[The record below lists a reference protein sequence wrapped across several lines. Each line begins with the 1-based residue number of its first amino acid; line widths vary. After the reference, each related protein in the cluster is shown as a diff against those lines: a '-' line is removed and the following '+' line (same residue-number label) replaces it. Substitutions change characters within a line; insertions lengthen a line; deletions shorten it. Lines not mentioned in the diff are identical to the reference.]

1 MPKTK
6 KELSKATVRKTVGKL
21 TFSFFRY
28 CMLIVIGYIVIYP
41 LLYMI
46 SNAVKSSDALLDVT
60 RIWVPKYFSLENF
73 KTAFEVMDFPNA
85 LKRTL
90 TLHVVSAVIE
100 VFSCSMI
107 AYGFARFKFRG
118 RSVALVILII
128 SLLIPVQ
135 MYSLP
140 LAVNYRN
147 LDIFGI
153 FGGIANLTGVDLR
166 LDIYN
171 TNFTFWLPSLFGVG
185 VRSGIII
192 YIYIQFYSNLPYEL
206 EEAAYVDGAGLFRTY
221 FSIALP
227 SSSVVIVTV
236 TVLSVIW
243 HWNENFLSSLCF
255 ISEEQ
260 PLSVALYNMEMTLHQ
275 IGLRLYLSGGKAE
288 TAIFASCILYVIIPL
303 VAYLFFQRKFVK
315 SIDRVGITG

>member
-1 MPKTK
+1 MLKTK
-6 KELSKATVRKTVGKL
+6 KELSMASINKKARKAVFL
-21 TFSFFRY
+21 FLRY
-28 CMLIVIGYIVIYP
+28 CMLVIIGYIVIYP

-46 SNAVKSSDALLDVT
+46 SNALKSSEALLDVT
-60 RIWVPKYFSLENF
+60 RIWVPKYISMENF
-73 KTAFEVMDFPNA
+73 KVAFEVMDFPNA

-90 TLHVVSAVIE
+90 TLHVLSAVIE

-118 RSVALVILII
+118 KGIAMTILII

-147 LDIFGI
+147 LDFFGI

-166 LDIYN
+166 PDIYN
-171 TNFTFWLPSLFGVG
+171 TNLTFWLPSLFGVG
-185 VRSGIII
+185 IRSGIII

-236 TVLSVIW
+236 TVLSMIW
-243 HWNENFLSSLCF
+243 HWNESFLSSLCF

-260 PLSVALYNMEMTLHQ
+260 PLSVVLYNMETTLHQ

-288 TAIFASCILYVIIPL
+288 TAIFAGCILFVAIPL